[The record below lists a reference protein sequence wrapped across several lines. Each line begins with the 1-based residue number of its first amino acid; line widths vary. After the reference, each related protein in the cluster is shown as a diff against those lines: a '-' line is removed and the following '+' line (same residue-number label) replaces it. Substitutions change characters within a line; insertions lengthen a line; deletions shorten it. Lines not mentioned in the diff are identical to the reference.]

1 MKNKKLYV
9 CIFIWIVLSLL
20 YLIFRVSLNDG
31 GKIIL
36 SIVYIIFLVGL
47 INMSFYGIAQDGD
60 KFIKEK
66 EPELYNEYYI
76 KYGKYT
82 LRPMFIAF
90 QLLLTKR
97 YKNYPIL
104 KSLVFEALVY
114 AAFSLFIL
122 ISFVFATTA
131 FW

>member
-31 GKIIL
+31 GEIIL
-36 SIVYIIFLVGL
+36 SIVYIILLIGL
-47 INMSFYGIAQDGD
+47 INMSFYSTALDSD

-76 KYGKYT
+76 SYGRYT
-82 LRPMFIAF
+82 LSPMFIAF

-97 YKNYPIL
+97 YKNYPTL
-104 KSLVFEALVY
+104 KSLVFEAFVY
-114 AAFSLFIL
+114 SVFSIFLL
-122 ISFVFATTA
+122 ISFVLATTA